1 MIRIAVLIGAIL
13 ALTGC
18 ASSRVSE
25 DPRSFA
31 NELLNTAFV
40 RGDAQSAFQ
49 MIAEDQRT
57 PSAMSNLQEM
67 IRRFQDLCGIPISEA
82 LTGTAPRALD

>member
-1 MIRIAVLIGAIL
+1 
-13 ALTGC
+13 
-18 ASSRVSE
+18 
-25 DPRSFA
+25 
-31 NELLNTAFV
+31 
-40 RGDAQSAFQ
+40 

-82 LTGTAPRALD
+82 LTGTAPRALDWRPLVRFGMPRSEPEDCGASV